1 MSKKR
6 LIEDYI
12 FRAEKR
18 IKMLEFLKNEE
29 AYADVVREAQ
39 EVVELLLKGLMIAF
53 GLDVPKVHDVSK
65 YIEQNIEI
73 FPEMIKKNIE
83 KLKVISKTLRKERE
97 LAFYGLIDWIPS
109 EEYTFE
115 DADNSI
121 NWAKEVF
128 NIVKSALNSGRTS

>member
-18 IKMLEFLKNEE
+18 IKMLEFLKNEG

-53 GLDVPKVHDVSK
+53 GLDVPKVHDVSNH
-65 YIEQNIEI
+65 IEQNIEI

-128 NIVKSALNSGRTS
+128 NIVKSALKSGRTS